1 MTQQYL
7 YLPMAEAM
15 NDRINSLTYTEV
27 PPIDLWIELKKDIRE
42 RYGICYNFKDLPEIL
57 SYISHWSPSPDFII
71 NLTLNKP
78 EL

>member
-27 PPIDLWIELKKDIRE
+27 PPNRPLDRIKE
-42 RYGICYNFKDLPEIL
+42 RYQRTL
-57 SYISHWSPSPDFII
+57 W
-71 NLTLNKP
+71 NLL
-78 EL
+78 